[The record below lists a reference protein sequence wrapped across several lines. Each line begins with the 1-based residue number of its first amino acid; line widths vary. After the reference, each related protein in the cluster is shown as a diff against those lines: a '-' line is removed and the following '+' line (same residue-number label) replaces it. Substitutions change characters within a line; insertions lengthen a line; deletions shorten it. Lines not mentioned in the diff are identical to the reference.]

1 MTRSPLFYP
10 LNRGM
15 DAEAGGV
22 ADLQTDVMRFIAI
35 LALCL
40 VAIFALVQSIPL
52 MPTIE
57 ALSKPPTTEAPP
69 QPNVIQQT
77 VRETAPPKP
86 TKIDSEPPSVPI
98 EGNPLIITRT
108 TPQRQ
113 LKRQT
118 PQRIIEQTI
127 APQVISEPQK
137 EESEDSLK
145 SVNAPA
151 APQAV
156 GFTLRFETD
165 LALTRLVARNEVGLY
180 AITPEKAL
188 RMNVNRGSLSF
199 WPASVPNEF
208 HEMDE
213 GTVPEDVLSALRRA
227 ASIKTTDVKWGV
239 TLPGDMRSE
248 LDSYLREHRGGSLV
262 ISGDGSLRLEP

>member
-52 MPTIE
+52 LPTIE
-57 ALSKPPTTEAPP
+57 SAVIPPAEKTEAIPEPQDIERTPRELTPP
-69 QPNVIQQT
+69 II
-77 VRETAPPKP
+77 EESGPPP
-86 TKIDSEPPSVPI
+86 VPI
-98 EGNPLIITRT
+98 EEKPLFITRT
-108 TPQRQ
+108 APQRPP
-113 LKRQT
+113 KRQA
-118 PQRIIEQTI
+118 PQSIIGQTI
-127 APQVISEPQK
+127 APQAVSEPPK
-137 EESEDSLK
+137 TEEILQP
-145 SVNAPA
+145 VNEAA
-151 APQAV
+151 APQTV

-180 AITPEKAL
+180 AITPERSL

-213 GTVPEDVLSALRRA
+213 GTVPEDVLAALRRA
-227 ASIKTTDVKWGV
+227 GSVKTADVKWGV
-239 TLPGDMRSE
+239 TLPGNMRSK
-248 LDSYLREHRGGSLV
+248 LDGFLREHQGGSLI
-262 ISGDGSLRLEP
+262 ISGEGSLRLEP